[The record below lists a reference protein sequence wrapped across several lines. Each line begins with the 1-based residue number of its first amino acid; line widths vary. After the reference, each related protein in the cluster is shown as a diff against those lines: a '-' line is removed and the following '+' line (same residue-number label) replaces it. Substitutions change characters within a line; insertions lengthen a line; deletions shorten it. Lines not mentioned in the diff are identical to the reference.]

1 MLFSKQR
8 RSDPA
13 APQAPAKR
21 RSLAAPAESADPG
34 ALRIA
39 TYNIHKGVSALS
51 WRNRIHELRESLQGL
66 DADVVFL
73 QEVQGKSDKH
83 AQRFANWPEAAQH
96 DFLASSVWEHAV
108 YGRNAERVDGHHG
121 NALLSRYPLL
131 TSENLD
137 VSDHRFESRGLLHC
151 EIDVNGRTVH
161 CLCAHFGLFEDSRK
175 RQADALIRR
184 IRATVPDDAPLII
197 AGDFNDWR
205 NRLGSQLAE
214 GLGVAEVFEMV
225 KGAEPKTRAAAPK
238 LPPALGNMLAL
249 RRQRVSQAPGRTYPA
264 LFPVFRLDRMYLRG
278 FRVRE
283 AVVASGAKWR
293 KLSDHAP
300 IVADLQIG

>member
-8 RSDPA
+8 GRDLRDSA
-13 APQAPAKR
+13 APAKR
-21 RSLAAPAESADPG
+21 RSLALPAQNADPG

-51 WRNRIHELRESLQGL
+51 WRNRIHELRESLHGL
-66 DADVVFL
+66 DADLVFL

-151 EIDVNGRTVH
+151 EIDVKGRIVH
-161 CLCAHFGLFEDSRK
+161 CLCAHFGLFEDGRK

-184 IRATVPDDAPLII
+184 IRATVPDDA
-197 AGDFNDWR
+197 R
-205 NRLGSQLAE
+205 NT
-214 GLGVAEVFEMV
+214 
-225 KGAEPKTRAAAPK
+225 GAM
-238 LPPALGNMLAL
+238 LPPALANMLAIH
-249 RRQRVSQAPGRTYPA
+249 RQRAANAPGRTYPA

-278 FRVRE
+278 FKVRE
-283 AVVASGAKWR
+283 AIVVSGAGWR

-300 IVADLQIG
+300 IVADLNIV